1 MARPRR
7 PHDVKAHSVCP
18 AELAANA
25 LTVCADALDRGLDAD
40 GFRVLRRGVVLAV
53 RRLLD
58 EGPLGEG
65 WTAADVAALATVD
78 IGRWVDKLTSTST
91 LRVSELR
98 LWARTCRSE
107 VRARTRAAK
116 GGT

>member
-1 MARPRR
+1 
-7 PHDVKAHSVCP
+7 VTTKKAYPGVY
-18 AELAANA
+18 AAKALAAY
-25 LTVCADALDRGLDAD
+25 ADAIDRGLDAD
-40 GFRVLRRGVVLAV
+40 DLRMVRRGVAMAV
-53 RRLLD
+53 CRLLD

-65 WTAADVAALATVD
+65 WTAADINALATVD

-116 GGT
+116 GGA